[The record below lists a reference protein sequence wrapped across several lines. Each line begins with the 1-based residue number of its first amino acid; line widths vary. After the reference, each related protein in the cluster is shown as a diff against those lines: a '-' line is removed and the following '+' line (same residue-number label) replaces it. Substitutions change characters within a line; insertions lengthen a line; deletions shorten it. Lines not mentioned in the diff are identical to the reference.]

1 MFFANV
7 LIISNM
13 LHKLECVLQQTS
25 FSLVRRQ
32 RKRRLESEKLME
44 EGGWVFK
51 MGYVYLKE

>member
-1 MFFANV
+1 
-7 LIISNM
+7 M

-25 FSLVRRQ
+25 FSLVVWRQ
-32 RKRRLESEKLME
+32 RKRRLESEELRG